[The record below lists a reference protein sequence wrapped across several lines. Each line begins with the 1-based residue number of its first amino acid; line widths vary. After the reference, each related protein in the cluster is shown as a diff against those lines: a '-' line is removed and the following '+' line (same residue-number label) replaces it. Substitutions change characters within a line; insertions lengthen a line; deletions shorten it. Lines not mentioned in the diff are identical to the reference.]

1 VTTYDPRERV
11 RRARRQAASLS
22 ALVAI
27 AGLLVSIVVLR
38 VWLGRETD
46 AAPPSSSIVRDGG
59 PDLRWEPFREGQDLP
74 ESLTAGPA
82 KHVENRAGGFARTQM
97 GAALAAIHL
106 GSRIDYTIG
115 STTFEPT
122 IREQV
127 IGPNAELLLEKTS
140 EAYEQARPD
149 QHKLPGEALQPGPFH
164 LAGYKVEKHNPDDA
178 TVSVFLTDNSKINSV
193 RFDLH
198 WVDDDWHL
206 VAPPGGDFSSLTT
219 RLEALPVGA
228 VALSRGT

>member
-1 VTTYDPRERV
+1 VTTYDPIERV

-22 ALVAI
+22 ALLAV

-38 VWLGRETD
+38 VWLGRETV
-46 AAPPSSSIVRDGG
+46 AAPPSSSVVQDGG
-59 PDLRWEPFREGQDLP
+59 PDLRWAPFREGRDLP
-74 ESLTAGPA
+74 ESLTAGPTR
-82 KHVENRAGGFARTQM
+82 HVENRVGGFARTQL

-106 GSRIDYTIG
+106 GHRIDPSVG

-127 IGPNAELLLEKTS
+127 IGPAAEQLLETTENTYN
-140 EAYEQARPD
+140 EARQQ
-149 QHKLPGEALQPGPFH
+149 QHKLPGEALDPGRFH

-178 TVSVFLTDNSKINSV
+178 SVSVFLTDDSELYSV

-206 VAPPGGDFSSLTT
+206 VAPAGGGYNSLIT
-219 RLEALPVGA
+219 RIDALPVGA